1 MYFEIPDNVLMVLAD
16 PKASSVVVAT
26 AEVDLEDLIGRDA
39 WTKPFWVL
47 AAALRLFIERT
58 GELRLMPISSQ
69 LPDMTSDSKRYA
81 QLLGVYRSN
90 FSSIFRSKFNFSVTY
105 AR

>member
-1 MYFEIPDNVLMVLAD
+1 MKIPDNVRRVLAD
-16 PKASSVVVAT
+16 PKASSVVVA
-26 AEVDLEDLIGRDA
+26 AAAFDSADSIGRFA
-39 WTKPFWVL
+39 WTTHFWVL

-58 GELRLMPISSQ
+58 GELRLMPISGQ

-90 FSSIFRSKFNFSVTY
+90 FLCPF
-105 AR
+105 